1 MLLNTLVM
9 CLNEAYAQVYHLVYI
24 FVIVPCPEIIEP
36 PKNNSVLLEQTAKFY
51 CLAFSFG
58 SLTYDWRK
66 LNGNSVDHST
76 VKSYVHKKV
85 IRGATAVRSLEI
97 PNIELSDKG
106 EYCCVA
112 TNECG
117 SVTKCAWLN
126 VIGK

>member
-1 MLLNTLVM
+1 LHET
-9 CLNEAYAQVYHLVYI
+9 YAQVYHVVYLS
-24 FVIVPCPEIIEP
+24 VTVPCPEIIEP
-36 PKNNSVLLEQTAKFY
+36 PKNNSVILKQTAKLY

-58 SLTYDWRK
+58 SLTYRWKK
-66 LNGNSVDHST
+66 LYGNSVDHST
-76 VKSYVHKKV
+76 VKSYVHKRV
-85 IRGATAVRSLEI
+85 FSGTTAVRSLEI
-97 PNIELSDKG
+97 PKIELSDEG